1 MEKINQCWYAFCHFS
16 RTEMSLPACDDKGLN
31 SIEFQQNV
39 QQGFQHSTLHSVVLN
54 ALLKITLNS
63 QLKFNWIG
71 PQGTLDAVLGQY
83 LQLDLDASTPDL
95 DPVLSDVQF
104 RTKLIKS
111 LFYKGVLSVLGDSLP
126 PEMQSGGSQI
136 TRGISSGQ
144 QGRNSIDQLTY

>member
-1 MEKINQCWYAFCHFS
+1 M
-16 RTEMSLPACDDKGLN
+16 TEAP
-31 SIEFQQNV
+31 SIVF
-39 QQGFQHSTLHSVVLN
+39 GGYGADLTH
-54 ALLKITLNS
+54 ALLTEDYLNGRK
-63 QLKFNWIG
+63 LNE
-71 PQGTLDAVLGQY
+71 QGTLDAVLGQY